1 MRGSFDDYYMSLV
14 EIKKIKVFI
23 FNTPSFNQPVKNK
36 HEAYKRFVEMSNN
49 NDYTTG
55 NLLNHSYHQKS
66 YKFTGIDSIKLI
78 LDKKME
84 HFQWSIK
91 CKLWCRKR
99 NYL

>member
-14 EIKKIKVFI
+14 EIKKINVFI

-66 YKFTGIDSIKLI
+66 FKFTGILAYLCFS
-78 LDKKME
+78 
-84 HFQWSIK
+84 
-91 CKLWCRKR
+91 KR
-99 NYL
+99 SYYYRPSNLS